1 VPILARLIYLVSTAT
16 ASIWTVEISTFL
28 GYERLSPDAT
38 HITTLTRI
46 GSSVFGIMTICTDW
60 LTFFPPAWYRARF
73 RSPDGSEVSF

>member
-28 GYERLSPDAT
+28 GYQRISPDAT
-38 HITTLTRI
+38 HITTLTMI
-46 GSSVFGIMTICTDW
+46 GTSVFGIVTICTYW

-73 RSPDGSEVSF
+73 RSPDGSEVSS